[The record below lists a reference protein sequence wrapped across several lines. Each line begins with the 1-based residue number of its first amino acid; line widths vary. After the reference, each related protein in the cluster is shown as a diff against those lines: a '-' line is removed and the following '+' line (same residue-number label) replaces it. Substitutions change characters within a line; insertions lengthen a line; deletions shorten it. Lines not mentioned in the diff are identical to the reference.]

1 MSHAYTISGHFSGR
15 RTMAT
20 ARYVLLL
27 ALAGLYLTPLVLALI
42 SSFKTPAELQ
52 QVLSLPSGFYTRNY
66 AEGWDRI
73 GHSILN
79 SFMITIPA
87 VILSVFV
94 GALAAF
100 PLSHTRIPGER
111 YLFLLL
117 LAGMLVPQQT
127 VQIPLFLIMRAL
139 RLYNTIPGMWLV
151 HVAYGVPFCAF
162 FMRNFFSSMPRSMF
176 EAARIDG
183 CGPAGYFFKI
193 LLPASASGLAALAIV
208 QSRSVWNDLFFGLTI
223 TSGPSTH
230 PAPVALYSL
239 IGGLEVDDGPIMAA
253 TVISILPMMVAFL
266 LFQKAFTRG
275 LLGGSS
281 K

>member
-1 MSHAYTISGHFSGR
+1 
-15 RTMAT
+15 
-20 ARYVLLL
+20 
-27 ALAGLYLTPLVLALI
+27 
-42 SSFKTPAELQ
+42 
-52 QVLSLPSGFYTRNY
+52 
-66 AEGWDRI
+66 
-73 GHSILN
+73 
-79 SFMITIPA
+79 MITIPA

-176 EAARIDG
+176 EAAESMAAVRLATSSKS
-183 CGPAGYFFKI
+183 CYPRQPPAWRRSR
-193 LLPASASGLAALAIV
+193 LSEPLGLE
-208 QSRSVWNDLFFGLTI
+208 RSVLWPDHHKRPVN
-223 TSGPSTH
+223 
-230 PAPVALYSL
+230 APGARCPLQPDRRARS
-239 IGGLEVDDGPIMAA
+239 
-253 TVISILPMMVAFL
+253 
-266 LFQKAFTRG
+266 
-275 LLGGSS
+275 
-281 K
+281 